1 VSDARVEGIFIAEVA
16 EAATVSVPEVRAVAG
31 KGLEGDRKHRDRL
44 PAQDAEKPGREL
56 TLIEAESL
64 EALAAER
71 GIDLGPGE
79 GRRQIVTRGVRLN
92 PLVGRRF
99 LVGEVECVGVEL
111 NEPCAHLEA
120 MTQPGVMRGLV
131 HRGGLRA
138 DIVKGGIIRPGDPIR
153 EVPNS
158 AAGPSA

>member
-1 VSDARVEGIFIAEVA
+1 VSDARVEAIFIAGQP
-16 EAATVSVPEVRAVAG
+16 AAPTMSVPEVRAVAG

-44 PAQDAEKPGREL
+44 PGRDAGKPGREL

-64 EALAAER
+64 EALAAET
-71 GIDLGPGE
+71 GIELGPGE
-79 GRRQIVTRGVRLN
+79 SRRQIVTRGLRLN

-99 LVGEVECVGVEL
+99 LVGDVECIGVEL

-138 DIVKGGIIRPGDPIR
+138 DILKGGTIRPGDPIR
-153 EVPNS
+153 EVPDS
-158 AAGPSA
+158 AAAPAA